1 MTTSDEPPAHV
12 RARQGEPLIIRP
24 AIPADRQP
32 VLALVP
38 RLRAFGPP
46 PLRPAEALDAGEHRT
61 LERFFSAPPDGARLW
76 VAVDEDGGVLGM
88 AYAEQAVDYFTEER
102 HGHLGIIAVAAGA
115 EGRGVGRELLATV
128 ERWAAEQGF
137 RFVTLNVFATNTR
150 AIDVY
155 ERAGYRPDTVR
166 YLKQLPPCASDSDGD

>member
-1 MTTSDEPPAHV
+1 MIV
-12 RARQGEPLIIRP
+12 RP
-24 AIPADRQP
+24 AILADREG

-46 PLRPAEALDAGEHRT
+46 PLRPAEALDAGEERT
-61 LERFFSAPPDGARLW
+61 IERFFSEPPDGSRLW
-76 VAVDEDGGVLGM
+76 VAADKDGEVLGM
-88 AYAEQAVDYFTEER
+88 AYAEQAVDYFTQER
-102 HGHLGIIAVAAGA
+102 HGHLGIIAVAAEA

-137 RFVTLNVFATNTR
+137 RFLTLNVFATNAR

-166 YLKQLPPCASDSDGD
+166 YLKELLPPASGPDGD

>member
-1 MTTSDEPPAHV
+1 M
-12 RARQGEPLIIRP
+12 IIRP
-24 AIPADRQP
+24 AIPADRESL
-32 VLALVP
+32 LALVP

-61 LERFFSAPPDGARLW
+61 IERFFSAPPEGARLW
-76 VAVDEDGGVLGM
+76 VAAGVDGGVLGM
-88 AYAEQAVDYFTEER
+88 AYAEPAVDYFTRER
-102 HGHLGIIAVAAGA
+102 HGHLGIIAVAAQA

-137 RFVTLNVFATNTR
+137 RFLTLNVFATNAR

-155 ERAGYRPDTVR
+155 ERAGYGPDTVR
-166 YLKQLPPCASDSDGD
+166 YLKELPPPASGSDGD